1 MSSAEELLLPSRT
14 PVRGLS
20 HRKTNFM
27 EQFQLNYVRAVA
39 AAAGYL
45 SGGFSIDYGIDL
57 FLYHKADCAVDKAGM
72 NLGS

>member
-1 MSSAEELLLPSRT
+1 MSSAEELLLPSRP

-39 AAAGYL
+39 AAAGCL
-45 SGGFSIDYGIDL
+45 SGDSSIDDGIDL

>member
-1 MSSAEELLLPSRT
+1 MSSTEELLLASRP

-27 EQFQLNYVRAVA
+27 EQNYVRAVA

-45 SGGFSIDYGIDL
+45 SGGFSIDDGIDL
-57 FLYHKADCAVDKAGM
+57 FCCHKADCAVGKAGM

>member
-1 MSSAEELLLPSRT
+1 MSQAEELLLPSRP
-14 PVRGLS
+14 PVPGLS

-45 SGGFSIDYGIDL
+45 SAGFSIDDGIDL
-57 FLYHKADCAVDKAGM
+57 FRYHKADCAVDKAGM

>member
-1 MSSAEELLLPSRT
+1 MSSAEELLLPSRP

-27 EQFQLNYVRAVA
+27 EQFQLNYVRTLA

-45 SGGFSIDYGIDL
+45 SDGFSIDDGIDVSEC
-57 FLYHKADCAVDKAGM
+57 HKADCAVDKAGM

>member
-1 MSSAEELLLPSRT
+1 MSSAAELLLPSRP

>member
-1 MSSAEELLLPSRT
+1 MSSAEELLLPSR
-14 PVRGLS
+14 PPIRGLP

-39 AAAGYL
+39 AAAGCL
-45 SGGFSIDYGIDL
+45 SGDSSIDDGIDL
-57 FLYHKADCAVDKAGM
+57 FLCHKADCAVDKAGM

>member
-1 MSSAEELLLPSRT
+1 MSSAEELLLASRS
-14 PVRGLS
+14 PVRGLP

-27 EQFQLNYVRAVA
+27 EQFQLNHVRAIA

-45 SGGFSIDYGIDL
+45 SGGFSIDDGIDL
-57 FLYHKADCAVDKAGM
+57 LYYHKADCAVDKAGM

>member
-1 MSSAEELLLPSRT
+1 MSSAEELLLASR
-14 PVRGLS
+14 PLVRGLP

-27 EQFQLNYVRAVA
+27 EQFQLNYVRALA

-45 SGGFSIDYGIDL
+45 SGGYSIDDGIDL
-57 FLYHKADCAVDKAGM
+57 SYCHKADCAVDKAGM

>member
-1 MSSAEELLLPSRT
+1 
-14 PVRGLS
+14 
-20 HRKTNFM
+20 M

-57 FLYHKADCAVDKAGM
+57 FLHHKADCAVDKAGM

>member
-1 MSSAEELLLPSRT
+1 MSPAEKLLPTSRP
-14 PVRGLS
+14 PVRGLP

-27 EQFQLNYVRAVA
+27 EQSQLNYVRAVA

-45 SGGFSIDYGIDL
+45 SGGSSIDDGLDV
-57 FLYHKADCAVDKAGM
+57 FLHRKADCAVDKAVM